1 MIDKDGPI
9 HQSGNGDNDG
19 IELSPSSSPLNASPV
34 HVQFSPSVDHSDYLA
49 MAENKKE
56 KDS

>member
-9 HQSGNGDNDG
+9 HQGSKDDNNG
-19 IELSPSSSPLNASPV
+19 IELSPSSSPQNASPV
-34 HVQFSPSVDHSDYLA
+34 HVQFSPSVDRDYLA
-49 MAENKKE
+49 MAESKKE